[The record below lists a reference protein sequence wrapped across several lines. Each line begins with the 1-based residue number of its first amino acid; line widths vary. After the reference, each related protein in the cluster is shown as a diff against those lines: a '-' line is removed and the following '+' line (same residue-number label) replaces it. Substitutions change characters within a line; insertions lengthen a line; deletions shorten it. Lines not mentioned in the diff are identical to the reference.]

1 MITSL
6 RTEKL
11 TATELAKLIKSG
23 EVGAESYEE
32 LWLLLW
38 GFTCKVAYTFYV
50 KNEWRCNQCGIELN
64 DLKQEAYIAMINALN
79 DYPIECEYEFI
90 TYYGTHCKRSFY
102 RLAKL
107 TTAAGRNDVG
117 LKAVSLSTPL
127 KEGDSEAII
136 EEMCVDETA
145 EEAFNEIIERDFQR
159 ECTQALDEALKRL
172 PVKHSEFIRYRYYEN
187 KTFPEL
193 AQLYGCHRST
203 VVQKQRRILHNLRLN
218 RKLRALYNDIT
229 ESGYNAV
236 GVNAWKDSKFTSA
249 TERTVLNLERA
260 GVLALKA

>member
-1 MITSL
+1 MITSP

-23 EVGAESYEE
+23 EVGTESYEE

-50 KNEWRCNQCGIELN
+50 RNEWRCNQCGIELN
-64 DLKQEAYIAMINALN
+64 DLKQEAYIAMINALD

-90 TYYGTHCKRSFY
+90 TYYGTHCKKLFY

-107 TTAAGRNDVG
+107 TTAAGRKDVG
-117 LKAVSLSTPL
+117 LKAVSISTPL
-127 KEGDSEAII
+127 KEGDSEATI
-136 EEMCVDETA
+136 EEMYADENA
-145 EEAFNEIIERDFQR
+145 EKAFNDIVERDFQR

-172 PVKHSEFIRYRYYEN
+172 PAKHSELIRYRYYEN

-193 AQLYGCHRST
+193 AQLYGCHKST
-203 VVQKQRRILHNLRLN
+203 LVQKQNRVLHRLRLD
-218 RKLRALYNDIT
+218 RKLRTLYNDIT

-236 GVNAWKDSKFTSA
+236 GVNAWKNSKFTSA
-249 TERTVLNLERA
+249 TERTVLNLEKAR
-260 GVLALKA
+260 VLALKS